1 MKFPCQL
8 ETPAMIDENDKLY
21 LQKFGAHLAKLRHAQ
36 KLSFRKMA
44 LKCKI
49 DHSDIKKYENGE
61 TNITLLTLAELAKGL
76 GVESRDLLDF

>member
-1 MKFPCQL
+1 
-8 ETPAMIDENDKLY
+8 MIDEHDKLY
-21 LQKFGAHLAKLRHAQ
+21 LKKFGAHLAQLRHE
-36 KLSFRKMA
+36 KNLSFRKMS

-76 GVESRDLLDF
+76 GMESKDLLDF